1 MAKKIIRMGFAFS
14 REPRIHNVLTLKGLF
29 NHRIR
34 DKCNGPSSKAS
45 DGSDYIMKKKS
56 SYPYFYL
63 ATIISILFITSGCN
77 NQSGPKPGDF
87 EFPQGVASAD
97 PLPNAI
103 ILWTRVI
110 SSQKK
115 LDSINLTLE
124 VSKSDTFQDLNQSK
138 NIVAKRKDDFTV
150 RFFLDN
156 LDSNSRYY
164 YRFIAGKD
172 TSRVGRTF
180 TAPSNLEL
188 SPLNF
193 STLACSSYEQGF
205 YGSLKKMIEEDKL
218 KPESKQAK
226 LIFHLGDFIYEVVG
240 DDPRYDNHFPN
251 WLTDANGNLRDIP
264 PFPDGKQWPDSDHW
278 KSGSWSPVTLNDYR
292 HLYRTYLSNP
302 VMQEA
307 RARWPF
313 IYTWDDHEFADG
325 NHQSETYIRSQ
336 IGMVGMQEVKVA
348 SNRAWYEYLPAL
360 LSKASDIGDIKNQA
374 YDFRPV
380 KVKNSPIGK
389 EKENGLYMEPNNL
402 KAINSM
408 RIYRAVQWGKD
419 ILIIVTDSKS
429 YQDPGFSVL
438 GDRQKKWLKD
448 LLKTSPSKWKL
459 LLNSEPMLDAFID
472 YDNID
477 PNIEKGPVYNASW
490 QSASQER
497 DEILDFIQ
505 EKEITGVVSL
515 SGDYHIQIASTV
527 SGSKNV
533 PVIADFAVTALSSF
547 PDFFWLSR
555 RGKGFDN
562 PNLSKLYSY
571 QNDEKNKFP
580 NINTTVM
587 FGAKSGLEMAN
598 THDFNK
604 AKLMA
609 DSSINPNLKYFDC
622 QYNGYLTGEIINDS
636 LNIDF
641 VNTKNATMDHEKHG
655 ADIISKVKFEMSHWG
670 KGEFPELPNPVIE
683 GKVFPISY

>member
-1 MAKKIIRMGFAFS
+1 
-14 REPRIHNVLTLKGLF
+14 
-29 NHRIR
+29 
-34 DKCNGPSSKAS
+34 
-45 DGSDYIMKKKS
+45 
-56 SYPYFYL
+56 
-63 ATIISILFITSGCN
+63 
-77 NQSGPKPGDF
+77 
-87 EFPQGVASAD
+87 
-97 PLPNAI
+97 
-103 ILWTRVI
+103 
-110 SSQKK
+110 
-115 LDSINLTLE
+115 
-124 VSKSDTFQDLNQSK
+124 
-138 NIVAKRKDDFTV
+138 
-150 RFFLDN
+150 
-156 LDSNSRYY
+156 
-164 YRFIAGKD
+164 
-172 TSRVGRTF
+172 
-180 TAPSNLEL
+180 
-188 SPLNF
+188 
-193 STLACSSYEQGF
+193 
-205 YGSLKKMIEEDKL
+205 
-218 KPESKQAK
+218 
-226 LIFHLGDFIYEVVG
+226 
-240 DDPRYDNHFPN
+240 
-251 WLTDANGNLRDIP
+251 
-264 PFPDGKQWPDSDHW
+264 
-278 KSGSWSPVTLNDYR
+278 
-292 HLYRTYLSNP
+292 
-302 VMQEA
+302 
-307 RARWPF
+307 
-313 IYTWDDHEFADG
+313 
-325 NHQSETYIRSQ
+325 
-336 IGMVGMQEVKVA
+336 
-348 SNRAWYEYLPAL
+348 
-360 LSKASDIGDIKNQA
+360 
-374 YDFRPV
+374 
-380 KVKNSPIGK
+380 
-389 EKENGLYMEPNNL
+389 
-402 KAINSM
+402 M